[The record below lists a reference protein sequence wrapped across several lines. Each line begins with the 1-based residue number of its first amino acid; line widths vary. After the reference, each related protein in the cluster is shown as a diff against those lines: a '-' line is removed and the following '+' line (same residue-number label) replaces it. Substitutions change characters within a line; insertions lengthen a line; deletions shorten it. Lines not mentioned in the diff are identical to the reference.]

1 MKDLIEGLYI
11 GSRHDTTPLKVLSIK
26 SWIYMD
32 ALPNYKAGFE
42 EDNYSQKSYYLD
54 DVVEE
59 FKKVGFELQD
69 HDKKENMMVFKNN
82 TRSVVYFY
90 ITIKIIE
97 NSIIYLFMR
106 V

>member
-1 MKDLIEGLYI
+1 MIEGLYI

-32 ALPNYKAGFE
+32 ALPNMKAGFE
-42 EDNYSQKSYYLD
+42 EDNYSKKSYYLD

-59 FKKVGFELQD
+59 FKKVDFELQE
-69 HDKKENMMVFKNN
+69 HNKKENMMIFKNKE
-82 TRSVVYFY
+82 RSVIYFY
-90 ITIKIIE
+90 NVIFPKCTALQIK
-97 NSIIYLFMR
+97 LLK